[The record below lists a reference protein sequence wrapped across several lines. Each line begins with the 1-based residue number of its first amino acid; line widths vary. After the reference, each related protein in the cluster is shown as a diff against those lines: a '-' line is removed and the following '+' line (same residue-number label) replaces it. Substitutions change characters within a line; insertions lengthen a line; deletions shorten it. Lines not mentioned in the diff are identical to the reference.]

1 MLFPSPTIADWF
13 ATEMSREEIIAHLQ
27 ILLGGVWTPRY
38 RKAVNKKL
46 RPKVKKAKGSGAHT
60 SVHKVL
66 EAERKKRLKSAGGG

>member
-1 MLFPSPTIADWF
+1 M
-13 ATEMSREEIIAHLQ
+13 
-27 ILLGGVWTPRY
+27 WTPRY
-38 RKAVNKKL
+38 RKAVNKKP